1 LMRLKS
7 KNIMKGQNLLRT
19 TARMARSAARA
30 ANDAIADQETTMLVA
45 RAATKTDVKVETAA
59 PDPNSHRLKDNRLKD
74 SSRLETKLTDHR
86 DADVIE
92 TVEEEVVP
100 VLEATSRSRKERGR
114 LQLAVISNSSS
125 SSVLSIMEVTRP
137 AIPTTKTMRVEPATR
152 AKDVPTEA
160 ASVDTEVATMDPVT
174 TRLSSTMRSQ
184 GTTTTVAKDRT
195 VAIGRTTAAPA
206 LPATTTTE
214 LRTAVATKDKTTEE
228 VISTTTVA
236 CPVAAKAKKGNLSSS
251 VSLENPVNPV
261 KVVKNIEA
269 VVVAAETGER
279 EALQPQLLL
288 RPLPL

>member
-1 LMRLKS
+1 
-7 KNIMKGQNLLRT
+7 
-19 TARMARSAARA
+19 
-30 ANDAIADQETTMLVA
+30 
-45 RAATKTDVKVETAA
+45 
-59 PDPNSHRLKDNRLKD
+59 
-74 SSRLETKLTDHR
+74 
-86 DADVIE
+86 
-92 TVEEEVVP
+92 
-100 VLEATSRSRKERGR
+100 
-114 LQLAVISNSSS
+114 
-125 SSVLSIMEVTRP
+125 MEVTRP

>member
-1 LMRLKS
+1 M
-7 KNIMKGQNLLRT
+7 
-19 TARMARSAARA
+19 
-30 ANDAIADQETTMLVA
+30 
-45 RAATKTDVKVETAA
+45 
-59 PDPNSHRLKDNRLKD
+59 
-74 SSRLETKLTDHR
+74 
-86 DADVIE
+86 
-92 TVEEEVVP
+92 
-100 VLEATSRSRKERGR
+100 SRSLKERGR
-114 LQLAVISNSSS
+114 LQLVVISRISS

-152 AKDVPTEA
+152 AKDVPTEEV
-160 ASVDTEVATMDPVT
+160 SVDTEVATMDPVT

-214 LRTAVATKDKTTEE
+214 LRTAVATKDKTTEV

>member
-1 LMRLKS
+1 M
-7 KNIMKGQNLLRT
+7 
-19 TARMARSAARA
+19 
-30 ANDAIADQETTMLVA
+30 
-45 RAATKTDVKVETAA
+45 
-59 PDPNSHRLKDNRLKD
+59 
-74 SSRLETKLTDHR
+74 
-86 DADVIE
+86 
-92 TVEEEVVP
+92 
-100 VLEATSRSRKERGR
+100 SRSLKERGR
-114 LQLAVISNSSS
+114 LQLVVISRISS

-137 AIPTTKTMRVEPATR
+137 AIPTTKTMRVEPDTR

-174 TRLSSTMRSQ
+174 TKDRLSSMTRSQ

-195 VAIGRTTAAPA
+195 VATGRTTAAPA

-228 VISTTTVA
+228 VILTTTVA

-269 VVVAAETGER
+269 VVVA
-279 EALQPQLLL
+279 
-288 RPLPL
+288 